1 MSMHKNGML
10 TFGVRGKAELNQVLD
25 DVTPFFIGTAR
36 RPPNQYTG
44 AVVDSP
50 AAASFS
56 FMLMN
61 STHQVAQS
69 PFRHR
74 KVDFE
79 DAENTAD
86 IPRIEMRTSIYTN
99 TFTAKRSQNWVR

>member
-1 MSMHKNGML
+1 MAS
-10 TFGVRGKAELNQVLD
+10 
-25 DVTPFFIGTAR
+25 
-36 RPPNQYTG
+36 
-44 AVVDSP
+44 AVVDSL
-50 AAASFS
+50 AAACFS

-99 TFTAKRSQNWVR
+99 TFTAKKGKKLGQMNFLILTSFKRQMQICNGQANLVHQAAVYRATK